1 MAALDE
7 QRERLKIMATLD
19 TYATEGDLPTGS
31 NGDMAY
37 VTATDRIY
45 LNDSGT
51 WRYWDNEGVA
61 GVDAGDLAYTGA
73 KTGNPT
79 SGTNYVITAQPD
91 CHYDAA
97 KYVTLSA
104 SAATLGGAVDDWGD
118 RSGND
123 NDAIQTAEA
132 TWQPTYVKNQGKFGL
147 QWPSSKTLGRME
159 TSYTPASTPP
169 GHTIVVAAT
178 PPVDGGRYLSTVV
191 DNQGAGGALNYQA
204 AGMKMPAYG
213 ATGTGPMIQSV
224 NTTANYDSTKPFLAT
239 GYKQVFT
246 IYDYHGDQK
255 IFTNLEEV
263 FTGSVSYTQGN
274 IDTRLQGVY
283 WLGGNTWN
291 AYGGSFGQTGLD
303 GHGGIM
309 YEVLIFTTA
318 LSYTSDG
325 TNLTGGNLKIVVD
338 YLMNKYGVTTN
349 YINSAS

>member
-1 MAALDE
+1 
-7 QRERLKIMATLD
+7 MATLD
-19 TYATEGDLPTGS
+19 TYATEGNLPTGA

-61 GVDAGDLAYTGA
+61 GVDANDLAYTGA

-104 SAATLGGAVDDWGD
+104 GAATLGGAVDDWGD

-123 NDAIQTAEA
+123 NDAVQASA
-132 TWQPTYVKNQGKFGL
+132 TYQPTYVTNHGNFGL
-147 QWPSSKTLGRME
+147 QWPSSKGLGRME
-159 TSYTPASTPP
+159 TTYTPASTPP
-169 GHTIVVAAT
+169 GHTIVVAAN
-178 PPVDGGRYLSTVV
+178 PPAEAGHSLCSVV
-191 DNQGAGGALNYQA
+191 ENQGAAGYQS

-213 ATGTGPMIQSV
+213 VAGAGPMIQSV
-224 NTTANYDSTKPFLAT
+224 DAATVYNSTKAFLAQQYT
-239 GYKQVFT
+239 QIFT
-246 IYDYHGDQK
+246 IYDYDGDQK

-274 IDTRLQGVY
+274 IDNRLDDVY
-283 WLGGNTWN
+283 WLGASAWVPGT
-291 AYGGSFGQTGLD
+291 YGSFGGTSAF

-325 TNLTGGNLKIVVD
+325 TNLTGGNLKTVVD